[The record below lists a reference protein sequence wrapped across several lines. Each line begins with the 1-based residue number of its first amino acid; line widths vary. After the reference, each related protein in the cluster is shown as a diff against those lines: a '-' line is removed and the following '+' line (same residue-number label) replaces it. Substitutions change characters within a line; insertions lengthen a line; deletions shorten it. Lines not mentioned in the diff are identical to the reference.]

1 MALFLVEGR
10 VESVEVL
17 RIQFVRDNPQP
28 FAEMIHLSNS
38 RQTQCFLG
46 FGGFFVCRKTKPDWA
61 DSVALFR

>member
-1 MALFLVEGR
+1 MALFLVEGG

-28 FAEMIHLSNS
+28 FTEMIHLSNN

-46 FGGFFVCRKTKPDWA
+46 FGGCFVFRKNKPDWA
-61 DSVALFR
+61 DSGVLLR

>member
-28 FAEMIHLSNS
+28 FTEMIHLSNS

-46 FGGFFVCRKTKPDWA
+46 VDDFFICRQNKPDWA
-61 DSVALFR
+61 GSVVLSC